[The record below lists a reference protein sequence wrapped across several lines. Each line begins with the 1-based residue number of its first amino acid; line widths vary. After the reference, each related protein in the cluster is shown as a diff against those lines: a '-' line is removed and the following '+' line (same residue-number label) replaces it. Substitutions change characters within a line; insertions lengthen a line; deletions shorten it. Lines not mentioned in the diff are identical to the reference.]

1 MLTASH
7 LFNYFTAT
15 EDTLRAYHGP
25 ELVFSSKDDGLAP
38 LVDYVTRFA
47 PVMGEVLI
55 LDRVVGNAAALLL
68 KLARCTEVWSSLG
81 SERAART
88 LANFGIRYHFVN
100 KVPYILNRQKSDVCP
115 FEKLSMGKTPDE
127 FYDAI
132 KALHQANL
140 ALNQGT

>member
-1 MLTASH
+1 MKYSPT
-7 LFNYFTAT
+7 
-15 EDTLRAYHGP
+15 
-25 ELVFSSKDDGLAP
+25 
-38 LVDYVTRFA
+38 VDYVTKFA
-47 PVMGEVLI
+47 PVTGEVLI

-68 KLARCTEVWSSLG
+68 KFALCAEVWSSLG

-88 LANFGIRYHFVN
+88 LSKLGIRYHFVN

-132 KALHQANL
+132 KALHQAKL
-140 ALNQGT
+140 ALNQET